1 MIMDVYRSQQLSS
14 ASEVV
19 PKRASGKSMVW
30 GGVSLRATP
39 ARQKGIIEDW
49 LFGAYDHASSK
60 SLREPSLQELSSF
73 AVALNWGIGSSSLK
87 ADVNA
92 FARLQMVLDRNSSY
106 FGSKYRSWTVR
117 VRCFGASSA
126 FQEGL
131 VDDRLRGHVRQ
142 FAPLPCF
149 HLLAIGSKFRCMIHA
164 DRDAIDQGERFRVR
178 TPA

>member
-1 MIMDVYRSQQLSS
+1 MLPQNACENLASQNS
-14 ASEVV
+14 
-19 PKRASGKSMVW
+19 P
-30 GGVSLRATP
+30 
-39 ARQKGIIEDW
+39 
-49 LFGAYDHASSK
+49 
-60 SLREPSLQELSSF
+60 SF

-92 FARLQMVLDRNSSY
+92 FDRLQIVLDRNSSY
-106 FGSKYRSWTVR
+106 YGSKYRSWTVR

-126 FQEGL
+126 FHEGL
-131 VDDRLRGHVRQ
+131 IDDHLRGHVRQ

-149 HLLAIGSKFRCMIHA
+149 RLLAIGSKFRCMIHA